1 MLIQSERWGEVDVAD
16 ERVFLLPDGLVGFP
30 GPLRIALLDDADAD
44 ARAGAEAMWLQVVD
58 EPGLAFSAIVPWLR
72 FPHYE
77 PELPVEDQAALV
89 LDSEDDALVVCLLAG
104 DDEARPSTANL
115 LAPVVMNTRTGIGR
129 QVVLWESSWPL
140 RAPVAA

>member
-1 MLIQSERWGEVDVAD
+1 MRAVLIQSERWGEVDVAD
-16 ERVFLLPDGLVGFP
+16 ERVFVLPDGLVGFP
-30 GPLRIALLDDADAD
+30 GPLRIALLDDRTADAD
-44 ARAGAEAMWLQVVD
+44 AMWLQVAD
-58 EPGLAFSAIVPWLR
+58 APGLAFSAIVPWPR

-77 PELPVEDQAALV
+77 PELPVEDQAALA
-89 LDSEDDALVVCLLAG
+89 LERADDAMVVCLLAG
-104 DDEARPSTANL
+104 DDDARPSTANL